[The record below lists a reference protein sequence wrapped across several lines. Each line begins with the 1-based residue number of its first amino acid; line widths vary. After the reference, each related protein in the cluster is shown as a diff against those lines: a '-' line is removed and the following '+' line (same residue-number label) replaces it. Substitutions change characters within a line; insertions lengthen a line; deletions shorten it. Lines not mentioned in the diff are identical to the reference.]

1 MARWQGRSRKKPS
14 GGRTWPKRKK
24 RKYELG
30 RESAETKI
38 GPSKRVQVAVR
49 GSGRKLRLLAADEA
63 NITVPGSGETK
74 KVKISSVLENPANP
88 HFVRRNIVTRGAVIE
103 TELGRAQ
110 VTGRP
115 GQDGTVNAVL
125 LEAKKPEEKP
135 PAKPKEEAESEERHE
150 EGVPK
155 PKVEKPPEEAP
166 KPPVES

>member
-30 RESAETKI
+30 RESAETRI
-38 GPSKRVQVAVR
+38 GTSKRVRVAVR
-49 GSGRKLRLLAADEA
+49 GSGRKLRLLVADEA
-63 NITVPGSGETK
+63 NITVTESGETK

-103 TELGRAQ
+103 TELGRAR

-115 GQDGTVNAVL
+115 GQDGTVNAIL
-125 LEAKKPEEKP
+125 LEAKKLEEKP
-135 PAKPKEEAESEERHE
+135 PAKPEKGTESEEKREGGGQKLE
-150 EGVPK
+150 E
-155 PKVEKPPEEAP
+155 EKPSEEAP
-166 KPPVES
+166 KSPVES

>member
-30 RESAETKI
+30 RESAETRI
-38 GPSKRVQVAVR
+38 GTSKRVQVAVR

-63 NITVPGSGETK
+63 NITAPGSGETK
-74 KVKISSVLENPANP
+74 KAKISSVLENPANP

-115 GQDGTVNAVL
+115 GQDGTVNAIL
-125 LEAKKPEEKP
+125 LEAKKPQEKP
-135 PAKPKEEAESEERHE
+135 PTKPKEEAESEEKRE
-150 EGVPK
+150 EVAPK
-155 PKVEKPPEEAP
+155 PKVEKPSEEAP